1 MADRRKSPAPKNMGS
16 RGLAFWNKVTG
27 KYELR
32 PDELVILEDACREM
46 LLIDE
51 LQKAMRG
58 ESMIMS
64 GSMGQPVVNPLVP
77 ELRQHRATLKALLAS
92 LKLPDDVSES
102 DSGEPGEDVETVQQR
117 KAANSRWSV
126 AYGEVAG

>member
-32 PDELVILEDACREM
+32 ADELVVLEDACREM
-46 LLIDE
+46 KLIDD
-51 LQKAMRG
+51 LQDAMRD
-58 ESMIMS
+58 ESMIMK

-77 ELRQHRATLKALLAS
+77 ELRQHRNTLKALLAS
-92 LKLPDDVSES
+92 LKLPDDVSETGAGS
-102 DSGEPGEDVETVQQR
+102 VDEPRSVQAR
-117 KAANSRWSV
+117 EAAKSRWSV
-126 AYGEVAG
+126 AHGEAAG